1 MEKITMLKNIIEC
14 TFTRNSDNGILKSD
28 VIGFLNLM
36 HQFIPADT
44 TIFNNIKD
52 SYNNFEDM
60 CNLYKYI
67 NEYIKGIANKYNTT
81 SKIELRESFD
91 EYYTDGCRFR
101 IVPKDFDKAYSIITV
116 FFSYE
121 DKEVKIKIDI
131 TMDNP
136 ENKSSVLDLFISSS
150 RNRTLNITCTDN
162 LSYNDPAISTL
173 VKGNISFNEIY
184 KYMTTLNDYKLSAL
198 SLIIN
203 TKY

>member
-1 MEKITMLKNIIEC
+1 MEKITMLKNIIER

-81 SKIELRESFD
+81 SKIELKESFD

-136 ENKSSVLDLFISSS
+136 ENESSVLDLFISSS

-162 LSYNDPAISTL
+162 LSYNDL
-173 VKGNISFNEIY
+173 VF
-184 KYMTTLNDYKLSAL
+184 
-198 SLIIN
+198 
-203 TKY
+203 